1 MFLNNSWNRRNQ
13 LKTNQKF
20 KDKNP
25 PSPNSKKQI
34 DMPEKMVSK
43 MPVIQRVKK
52 KSKFIDL
59 HTFEQYVILKKMLF
73 Q

>member
-1 MFLNNSWNRRNQ
+1 
-13 LKTNQKF
+13 
-20 KDKNP
+20 
-25 PSPNSKKQI
+25 
-34 DMPEKMVSK
+34 MPEKMVSK